1 MVKIP
6 LVRQIS
12 RYIFDVLK
20 CFGIYES
27 GDFPSVTGDDGQGV
41 GGQSYEEVIAPIVEA
56 LIKFRDDVKDP
67 KNQDP
72 KALFKLSDGLRDDIL
87 PFLGIRLEDKKDQ
100 ATIWKYEKP
109 EILIAEREKKHA
121 EKAKKEAE
129 KAAKKELDLKK
140 KSTSAKDWF
149 KVMESEKYSKFDEA
163 TGLPTHDKAGKE
175 LNGNQVNGLKK
186 LQAKQQKV
194 HEKYLKELEDNK

>member
-186 LQAKQQKV
+186 LQAKQ
-194 HEKYLKELEDNK
+194 

>member
-1 MVKIP
+1 M
-6 LVRQIS
+6 S
-12 RYIFDVLK
+12 RYIFDILK

-27 GDFPSVTGDDGQGV
+27 GDFPAVSGEGSESL
-41 GGQSYEEVIAPIVEA
+41 GGKSYEETIAPIVEA

-67 KNQDP
+67 ANQDS
-72 KALFKLSDGLRDDIL
+72 KALFKLSDSLRDDVL
-87 PFLGIRLEDKKDQ
+87 PFLGIRLEDKKDA

-140 KSTSAKDWF
+140 KSTSGKDWF

-175 LNGNQVNGLKK
+175 LNGNLVNGCKK
-186 LQAKQQKV
+186 LQAKQQKAY
-194 HEKYLKELEDNK
+194 EKWVKE